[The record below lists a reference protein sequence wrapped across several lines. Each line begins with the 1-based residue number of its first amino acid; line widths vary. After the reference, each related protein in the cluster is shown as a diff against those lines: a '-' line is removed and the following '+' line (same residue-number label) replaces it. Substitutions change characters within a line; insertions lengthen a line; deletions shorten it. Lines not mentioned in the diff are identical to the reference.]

1 MKLIFEP
8 LHNEVIPPIYMH
20 TNDIGADIVAYA
32 DIDINPGKNV
42 IPLGFKCILPTGL
55 AGFVTLRS
63 SWMANGIICNTVPI
77 DPQYAGEW
85 RLLVYN
91 ATNQTIHIPKGDRIS
106 QVYFVHTE
114 QCDFI
119 SESEYSKSL
128 RGNLG
133 VGSTGA

>member
-8 LHNEVIPPIYMH
+8 LHNEVIPPMYMH
-20 TNDIGADIVAYA
+20 TNDVGADISAYQ
-32 DIDINPGKNV
+32 DIHIYPGKNV

-63 SWMANGIICNTVPI
+63 SWMSEGIICNTVPI
-77 DPQYAGEW
+77 DPQYSGEW
-85 RLLVYN
+85 NLLVYN
-91 ATNQTIHIPKGDRIS
+91 VTNEEILIHKGDRIS

-119 SESEYSKSL
+119 SQVEYESKIRSDK
-128 RGNLG
+128 GI
-133 VGSTGA
+133 GSTGK